1 MQNTLIDTL
10 KQLSGQ
16 IDRWDRTRQSE
27 PKLTGVQQAILLH
40 LLGQKEREIYAVD
53 LHKALGLSR
62 SSISAALKGLEQK
75 GCLTILRDPSDD
87 RRKQLILSDSACRMR
102 AQLEQEQQQREQAL
116 CRGIPPGQLA
126 EIRRGLEIMLQNLK
140 TES

>member
-53 LHKALGLSR
+53 LHEALGLSR

-102 AQLEQEQQQREQAL
+102 AQLEQEQQREQAL